1 MFLFFF
7 YCGFNLCEKTFQNEK
22 NLRLHLQAAHDALVT
37 VENPQSNSCANSA
50 GKFCCTINVCRKE
63 FDRFSLLSKHLKYHL
78 KAKEQIKC
86 PFKGCKNEYS
96 AITSFT
102 SHLTKKHRKDY
113 RNIPKN
119 VTESVNNVPTQNEP
133 IPVPNDPIESP
144 LCGQSSDSSNHDTAE
159 VSHDEL
165 PDPSTLDINRIA
177 QFYLKLESKLLLPV
191 STIQEIVSEIINLHS
206 ESQAIIKEQLK
217 KKLIGEGILPER
229 VQEIVEEVFMSDIFS
244 QGHEVLRT
252 NFRRKKYYKKHF
264 DHVDPEKLDIDKSK
278 KTSFAYIPLLKTLK
292 AVGKD
297 KSVQFHFHKK
307 RKPSKSGVL
316 RDFFD
321 GDAFKKNEFFINNP
335 GALEIILYQDAF
347 EIVNPIGSSKKKHKI
362 LAVYMTLGNL
372 PEHLR
377 SHTNTMKLVALCK
390 EAEFDHNIVYN
401 RIVSDLLKLETDG
414 VEISGKTVK
423 GALVYIVGDNLGSHG
438 LGGFFENFSLANY
451 FCRFCLITRKEFQ
464 EMNGACKVNDWRTV
478 SSYKHALTLI
488 GTKDDPMGLKFDS
501 VFNKLKYFHVCAP
514 GLPPCIGHDL
524 FEGIVAYDLKM
535 IIDYFVE
542 LEWFSIDEL
551 NQWIKDF
558 PYSTE
563 DVQDKPCP
571 VSETKARLD
580 GGACQIW
587 NFMRIFPLI
596 IAERI
601 KDPDD
606 AVWLSFLTLTEVV
619 EIVCAPMIHESYL
632 PYLDSLICDYL
643 SLRKKL
649 FPTFNLRPKHHY
661 MRHYAKLIFFFGPL
675 IKVWTMRFESK
686 HKFFKR
692 SIRYSMNFINV
703 LKSLSEKHELFQT
716 YVRLGADTRL
726 DVETVETNPFEMSCN
741 LYRQEILDAI
751 RKTVPSVQNLFESCS
766 VVIKGTEYKKGYV
779 LSISQRGYQDH
790 VVLGKMCLFLSDSD
804 QNIYILFE
812 ILNHSFEPRLRAYQ
826 IQNTES
832 YECRAISEEMN
843 LKPMPIYKVHNMFLV
858 KPKYGFVSTP
868 L

>member
-7 YCGFNLCEKTFQNEK
+7 IVVSTFVEKHFKTKK

-264 DHVDPEKLDIDKSK
+264 DHVDPDKLDIDKSK

-362 LAVYMTLGNL
+362 LAVYM
-372 PEHLR
+372 
-377 SHTNTMKLVALCK
+377 
-390 EAEFDHNIVYN
+390 
-401 RIVSDLLKLETDG
+401 
-414 VEISGKTVK
+414 
-423 GALVYIVGDNLGSHG
+423 
-438 LGGFFENFSLANY
+438 
-451 FCRFCLITRKEFQ
+451 
-464 EMNGACKVNDWRTV
+464 
-478 SSYKHALTLI
+478 
-488 GTKDDPMGLKFDS
+488 
-501 VFNKLKYFHVCAP
+501 
-514 GLPPCIGHDL
+514 
-524 FEGIVAYDLKM
+524 
-535 IIDYFVE
+535 
-542 LEWFSIDEL
+542 
-551 NQWIKDF
+551 
-558 PYSTE
+558 
-563 DVQDKPCP
+563 
-571 VSETKARLD
+571 
-580 GGACQIW
+580 
-587 NFMRIFPLI
+587 

-675 IKVWTMRFESK
+675 IKVGTMRFESK

-716 YVRLGADTRL
+716 YVRLGADTRF